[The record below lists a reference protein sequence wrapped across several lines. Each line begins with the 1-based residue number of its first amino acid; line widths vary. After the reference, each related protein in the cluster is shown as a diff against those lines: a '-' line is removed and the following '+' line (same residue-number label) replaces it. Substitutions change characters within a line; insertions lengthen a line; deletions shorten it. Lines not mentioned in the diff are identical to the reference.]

1 MPCTE
6 ETIKSGSL
14 VIRYSEEDIGDRP
27 INPCN
32 NYWLS
37 PDIWLEGGFD
47 ATRAQVGVE
56 NRVKVRIKNNSENAI
71 NHVNVQVW
79 VCDFTAGVSPN
90 SGLASAGGDLPMTGY
105 AQTIDGNAFKEIV
118 CDPPWRPNPDDAILN
133 GGHVCLA
140 ANCYSEDI
148 QERDGAP
155 IPTGAFNFCC
165 DSHHGQRNIAV
176 IKVEKPSPERPL
188 GEGEEPSPERDF
200 GFFAANPSEVSSV
213 ESVLTIS
220 QVTGQEELSQSE
232 HDLLRSGPY
241 ANREIHLSP
250 YEALDFQLEGEGF
263 EPGTE
268 VSLSL
273 KPNERREMKMK
284 IVLNPAVEVDS
295 LTSFEVEHKTRDGEL
310 LGGFRVLALVVPE
323 NEQTVVSKSYR

>member
-14 VIRYSEEDIGDRP
+14 VIRYSEEDMGSRP

-32 NYWLS
+32 NYWIS
-37 PDIWLEGGFD
+37 GDIWLEGGHSQTQ
-47 ATRAQVGVE
+47 AKVGVE
-56 NRVKVRIKNNSENAI
+56 NTVKVLVKNISQNAI
-71 NHVNVQVW
+71 NDVNVQVW

-90 SGLASAGGDLPMTGY
+90 SGLASAGGNSPMTGY
-105 AQTIDGNAFKEIV
+105 AETIEGNAFKEIV
-118 CDPPWRPNPDDAILN
+118 CEPSWIPTDKDARLN
-133 GGHVCLA
+133 NGHVCLA
-140 ANCYSEDI
+140 ANCYSEDRI
-148 QERDGAP
+148 RDGAL
-155 IPTGAFNFCC
+155 IPPGVFNFCC

-176 IKVEKPSPERPL
+176 IEVKKPSPRPL
-188 GEGEEPSPERDF
+188 EGVEEPSPERDF

-284 IVLNPAVEVDS
+284 IVLNPAVEVDH
-295 LTSFEVEHKTRDGEL
+295 LTSFEVVHKTLDGEL

-323 NEQTVVSKSYR
+323 NEQAVVSKSYR